1 MKSAAVV
8 LAAALA
14 QLAAGQATFQY
25 AEITNAP
32 APTATAPPQ
41 VAEIDSAAISASL
54 SSAVTATTAA
64 STAAPAK
71 FRVKRE
77 PTFWNPK
84 SKNDPKFWDPVD
96 QYCKFFPWKW

>member
-1 MKSAAVV
+1 MKAAVV

-14 QLAAGQATFQY
+14 QLAAGQATLQFE
-25 AEITNAP
+25 EIMDAP

-41 VAEIDSAAISASL
+41 VAEINTAAVRASL
-54 SSAVTATTAA
+54 SSVVTAVTAQ

-77 PTFWNPK
+77 AEPTFWNPWAPK
-84 SKNDPKFWDPVD
+84 PKFWDPVD
-96 QYCKFFPWKW
+96 QFCYYFPWKW